1 MRWPKLSPRSIAIWF
16 GLLKELRALLATPWR
31 GPPQAPGTDS
41 FGRALQAR
49 RGGASGGPMADR
61 DALHSPS
68 RTEPAT
74 PHLPAQRGVS
84 RGRMTLLFTVMLVTA
99 AGNTAMQSV
108 MPSIGTELGV
118 ADVWISLAYT
128 WSALLWVV
136 CAPYWARRSDRRG
149 RKAMMALGLVGFI
162 LSFALCGTLLWLGLN
177 GVLGAMATLLL
188 FAAAR
193 SLYGGFGSA
202 APPAVQA
209 YVASRTPRAERTQ
222 AMALIAS
229 SFGLGTVIGPALAPL
244 LVFPLT
250 GLPGPFFAFTLLAI
264 VVLVALRVSLP
275 NDDPMFPARSEVVG
289 APFRAN
295 PNPGGSEDGEGGG
308 AAGEPD
314 IPNLSW
320 RDPRLRP
327 WLFAGLVGG
336 HAQAAFLGIVGFF
349 ILDRLGLRATPNE
362 GTGPIGLVLMCGA
375 IATLL
380 AQWGLIPRFKL
391 GPRSSTLWGM
401 ALSIVGVLAFAAS
414 SNLHA
419 IALGMAIASLGFG
432 LFRPGYTAGSSLA
445 VSRAEQGQIGGI
457 IASVNGAAYVV
468 AAPIGVW
475 LYGHH
480 AWIGFLTICA
490 LCGVVFVVGWRSLE
504 SDAVLEGRREER

>member
-1 MRWPKLSPRSIAIWF
+1 MADSEPVAAIVEAPRKPISRER
-16 GLLKELRALLATPWR
+16 LALL
-31 GPPQAPGTDS
+31 
-41 FGRALQAR
+41 F
-49 RGGASGGPMADR
+49 M
-61 DALHSPS
+61 
-68 RTEPAT
+68 
-74 PHLPAQRGVS
+74 
-84 RGRMTLLFTVMLVTA
+84 VMLVTA

-136 CAPYWARRSDRRG
+136 CAPLWARRSDRRG
-149 RKAMMALGLVGFI
+149 RKAMMALGLIGFI
-162 LSFALCGTLLWLGLN
+162 ASFAICGTILWFGLAGLLSALW
-177 GVLGAMATLLL
+177 TLLL

-244 LVFPLT
+244 LLFPAT
-250 GLPGPFFAFTLLAI
+250 GLPGPFFAFALLAL
-264 VVLVALRVSLP
+264 VVLIALRVSLP
-275 NDDPMFPARSEVVG
+275 NDDPMFPTKSEVVG
-289 APFRAN
+289 APYGAN
-295 PNPGGSEDGEGGG
+295 SNPQVQEEDSGPDTPPGEV
-308 AAGEPD
+308 

-327 WLFAGLVGG
+327 WLVAGLVGG

-380 AQWGLIPRFKL
+380 AQWGLIPRLKL

-401 ALSIVGVLAFAAS
+401 ALSIVGVIVFALS

-419 IALGMAIASLGFG
+419 IALGMAIASMGFG
-432 LFRPGYTAGSSLA
+432 LYRPGFTAGASLA

-457 IASVNGAAYVV
+457 VASVNGAAYVV

-480 AWIGFLTICA
+480 AWIGFATICA
-490 LCGVVFVVGWRSLE
+490 LCAAVFMLGWRSLA
-504 SDAVLEGRREER
+504 SDAELEAPRPV

>member
-1 MRWPKLSPRSIAIWF
+1 MADSDPLAPIVEAPRKPISRER
-16 GLLKELRALLATPWR
+16 LALL
-31 GPPQAPGTDS
+31 
-41 FGRALQAR
+41 F
-49 RGGASGGPMADR
+49 M
-61 DALHSPS
+61 
-68 RTEPAT
+68 
-74 PHLPAQRGVS
+74 
-84 RGRMTLLFTVMLVTA
+84 VMLVTA

-136 CAPYWARRSDRRG
+136 CAPLWARRSDRRG
-149 RKAMMALGLVGFI
+149 RKAMMALGLIGFI
-162 LSFALCGTLLWLGLN
+162 ASFALCGTILWFGLS
-177 GVLGAMATLLL
+177 GTLPALWTLLL

-244 LVFPLT
+244 LVFKAT

-264 VVLVALRVSLP
+264 VVLIALRISLP
-275 NDDPMFPARSEVVG
+275 NDDPMFPTRSEVVG
-289 APFRAN
+289 APYGAN
-295 PNPGGSEDGEGGG
+295 SNPQVQDEEG
-308 AAGEPD
+308 PD
-314 IPNLSW
+314 TPTAEEIPRLSW

-327 WLFAGLVGG
+327 WLVAGLIGG

-380 AQWGLIPRFKL
+380 AQWGLIPRLKL

-401 ALSIVGVLAFAAS
+401 ALSMVGIVAFAFS
-414 SNLHA
+414 TNLHA
-419 IALGMAIASLGFG
+419 IALGMAIASMGFG
-432 LFRPGYTAGSSLA
+432 LFRPGFTAGASLA
-445 VSRAEQGQIGGI
+445 VSRAEQGQTGGI

-480 AWIGFLTICA
+480 AWIGFATICA
-490 LCGVVFVVGWRSLE
+490 LCAIVFLLGWRSLA
-504 SDAVLEGRREER
+504 SDAELEAPRPG